1 MERKWLMSLSGAVFS
16 EDWRDGAEF
25 SEMHDRRHSIEMEPS
40 TGPLANVMAPAL
52 DSNARIER

>member
-1 MERKWLMSLSGAVFS
+1 MSLSGAVFS

-40 TGPLANVMAPAL
+40 TGSRANVMAPAL